1 MRLRPLP
8 GREVRYADAA
18 SMSSWRT
25 VASFSSLALFALV
38 ALVGG
43 GCSRAE
49 SPMPTATPHMQVTE
63 APAAGAVDGIVRDA
77 LAKSVGEKR
86 TLVVYVG
93 AAWCDPCQRF
103 HHAAQSGE
111 LDAMFPSLT
120 MLAFDIDRDAER
132 LAAAGYASS
141 YIPLFALPG
150 QDGKASGKQIE
161 GGIKG
166 DGAVAHISPRLKE
179 LLAQ

>member
-1 MRLRPLP
+1 MHP
-8 GREVRYADAA
+8 
-18 SMSSWRT
+18 WRKI
-25 VASFSSLALFALV
+25 APFSSLALLALV
-38 ALVGG
+38 ALVPSAGG

-49 SPMPTATPHMQVTE
+49 TAVLTATPHMQVTE
-63 APAAGAVDGIVRDA
+63 PPAAGAVDGIVRDA
-77 LAKSVGEKR
+77 LAKAVGEKR
-86 TLVVYVG
+86 SLVVYVG

-111 LDAMFPSLT
+111 LDATFPNLT

-141 YIPLFALPG
+141 YIPLFALPNR
-150 QDGKASGKQIE
+150 DGRASGKQIE

-166 DGAVAHISPRLKE
+166 DGAVAQIAPRLKE
-179 LLAQ
+179 LVAQ